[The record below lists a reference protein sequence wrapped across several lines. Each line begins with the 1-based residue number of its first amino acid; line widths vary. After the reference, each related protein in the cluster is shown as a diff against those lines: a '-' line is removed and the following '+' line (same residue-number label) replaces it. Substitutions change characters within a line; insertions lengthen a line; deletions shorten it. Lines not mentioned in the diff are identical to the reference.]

1 MGVENIPKGIT
12 KFIGSK
18 YIITNNYR
26 IQAYDSIMCRYI
38 CIGFIDFMLKG
49 GSLLD
54 YENVFFP
61 KKYEMSNKII
71 LKFFQ

>member
-1 MGVENIPKGIT
+1 
-12 KFIGSK
+12 
-18 YIITNNYR
+18 
-26 IQAYDSIMCRYI
+26 MCIYI

-61 KKYEMSNKII
+61 KKYEMSDKII